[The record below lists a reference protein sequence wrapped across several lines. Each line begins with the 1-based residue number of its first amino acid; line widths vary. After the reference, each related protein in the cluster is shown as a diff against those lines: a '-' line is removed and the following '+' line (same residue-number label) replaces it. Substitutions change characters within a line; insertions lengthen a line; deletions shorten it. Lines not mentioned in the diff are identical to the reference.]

1 MATDIILIRHGETE
15 WNHLRRIQG
24 QLDIPLNAIGMRQAQ
39 AVAWRLAPPPADRP
53 AQRLAEPPTPASAK
67 LRIDAVY
74 TSDLKRASDT
84 AAPIA
89 AAHGLVAQPDPRLR
103 ERHYGGFQGSYYD
116 QLQHTVPD
124 VYRRMLSR
132 DLSFDLDG
140 GETIPMLY
148 RRVSEALLDLAS
160 RHRDATIVVV
170 THGGVLDCCYRLAT
184 GLDLDAPRAFGL
196 FNAGL
201 NRIALDERGFRLV
214 SWGDVEHLAGAAD
227 EIDPRAR
234 PAAPVG
240 KVG

>member
-1 MATDIILIRHGETE
+1 MSTDIILVRHGETE

-24 QLDIPLNAIGMRQAQ
+24 QLDVPLNHVGLRQAE
-39 AVAWRLAPPPADRP
+39 AVGRRLAR
-53 AQRLAEPPTPASAK
+53 EPVAV
-67 LRIDAVY
+67 VY
-74 TSDLKRASDT
+74 TSDLLRASAT

-89 AAHGLVAQPDPRLR
+89 AAHGLVPQPDGRLR

-116 QLQHTVPD
+116 RLQQTAPE

-132 DLSFDLDG
+132 DLDFDLDG
-140 GETIPMLY
+140 GEKIPMLH
-148 RRVSEALLDLAS
+148 RRVTDALLDLAG
-160 RHRDATIVVV
+160 RHPRASIVVV
-170 THGGVLDCCYRLAT
+170 THGGVLDSCYRLAT
-184 GLDLDAPRAFGL
+184 GMSLDAPRTFGL

-201 NRIALDERGFRLV
+201 NRIALDDDGFRLV

>member
-1 MATDIILIRHGETE
+1 MTPMATDIILVRHGETE

-24 QLDIPLNAIGMRQAQ
+24 QLDVPLNEVGLRQAQ
-39 AVAWRLAPPPADRP
+39 AIGHRLA
-53 AQRLAEPPTPASAK
+53 LEPIA
-67 LRIDAVY
+67 AVY
-74 TSDLKRASDT
+74 TSDLLRASAT

-89 AAHGLVAQPDPRLR
+89 AAHGLAPQPDARLR

-116 QLQHTVPD
+116 QLQQVAPE

-132 DLSFDLDG
+132 DLDFDLEG
-140 GETIPMLY
+140 GETIPMLH
-148 RRVSEALLDLAS
+148 RRVTDALIDLAG
-160 RHRDATIVVV
+160 RHPRSSIVVV
-170 THGGVLDCCYRLAT
+170 THGGVLDSCHRLAT
-184 GLDLDAPRAFGL
+184 GMSLDAPRTFGL

-201 NRIALDERGFRLV
+201 NRIALDDDGFRLV

-227 EIDPRAR
+227 EIDPRSR